1 MEGQYAKSCG
11 KLVALSAQQLV
22 DCSWK
27 YGSQG
32 CNGGSPS
39 KAFSYVVDNG
49 ICSSVNYPFLGF
61 VSLATAMFFAHCHQC
76 RKRVPIFYWTE
87 ESTELEWTVFVVNF
101 NLNEMCAHK
110 TDLKYTHTHCMHWID
125 VAVYGSVLWEVC
137 QCYRWEDGTS
147 SEWNWSSGCSLSCGS
162 TQVGYFHW

>member
-11 KLVALSAQQLV
+11 KLVALSSQQLV

-39 KAFSYVVDNG
+39 KAFSYIVDNG

-61 VSLATAMFFAHCHQC
+61 VSVAGHFVLCLLCQC
-76 RKRVPIFYWTE
+76 RNNFRVI
-87 ESTELEWTVFVVNF
+87 
-101 NLNEMCAHK
+101 
-110 TDLKYTHTHCMHWID
+110 
-125 VAVYGSVLWEVC
+125 
-137 QCYRWEDGTS
+137 
-147 SEWNWSSGCSLSCGS
+147 SG
-162 TQVGYFHW
+162 YKNREPE